1 MDFTAL
7 LASPLS
13 HFETILWYIVPFLA
27 VMSFIVFFHELGHF
41 LVARWCGVKVEAF
54 SIGFG
59 KEIYGWD
66 DSHGTHWRIAILPLG
81 GYVRFKGDADP
92 ASRPDFDSEDT
103 KDPDSF
109 PAKPLWQRAMIVAAG
124 PIANF
129 ILAIVIFAAL
139 FSIHGVPVMEPV
151 VDEVLPNSAAARA
164 GFMPGDRILEVD
176 GEPIETFAELRQI
189 VATNPEKTLHFTIKR
204 GQKIITLE
212 AKPDLREMPDGLG
225 GKIRVGVLGITHKVK
240 GALRFERKGPVEAL
254 ALAGK
259 STWRI
264 VAGTMSYIGQLVL
277 GKQSADQLAG
287 PIRIAQVTSQAASV
301 SFSALVSLAAVL
313 SISIGLINLFPIP
326 MLDGGHLLYYL
337 IEAVRGRP
345 LSESAQEFG
354 FKVGLMLVLA
364 LMLIATFN
372 DLKHLF
378 SS

>member
-1 MDFTAL
+1 MDLNAL
-7 LASPLS
+7 LASPFS
-13 HFETILWYIVPFLA
+13 QIETILWYIVPFLA

-66 DSHGTHWRIAILPLG
+66 DKHGTHWRIAILPLG

-92 ASRPDFDSEDT
+92 TSRPDFDSEET
-103 KDPDSF
+103 QDPDSF
-109 PAKPLWQRAMIVAAG
+109 PAKPLWQRALIVAAG

-129 ILAIVIFAAL
+129 ILAIVIFAGMY
-139 FSIHGVPVMEPV
+139 SIIGVPVMEPV
-151 VDEVLPNSAAARA
+151 VDEVMPNSAAERA

-176 GEPIETFAELRQI
+176 GERIDSFAELRQI
-189 VATNPEKTLHFTIKR
+189 VATNPEKTLQFKVKR
-204 GQKIITLE
+204 GERVITLQ
-212 AKPDLREMPDGLG
+212 ARLDLREVPDGFG
-225 GKIRVGVLGITHKVK
+225 GKIRIGVLGITHKVTGPVK
-240 GALRFERKGPVEAL
+240 YERKGPIEAIM
-254 ALAGK
+254 LAGK

-264 VAGTMSYIGQLVL
+264 VAGTMGYLGQLVA

-287 PIRIAQVTSQAASV
+287 PIRIAQVPSQAASV
-301 SFSALVSLAAVL
+301 SFSALISLAAVL
-313 SISIGLINLFPIP
+313 SVSIVLINLFPIP